1 MRKEKSRR
9 KGSWWI
15 LERRIGWRFWRVWRE
30 DWRWG
35 ISGGFERSK
44 PRTVVPVPPG
54 TARHQLCSVPPTGRD
69 LDSPAGGGGD

>member
-1 MRKEKSRR
+1 M
-9 KGSWWI
+9 
-15 LERRIGWRFWRVWRE
+15 WRE

-69 LDSPAGGGGD
+69 LDSAGGGGRD